1 MASIAN
7 ANPTIT
13 IPRIDASSL
22 SGSFHIEAT
31 YVLQNLPVILF
42 NAGVEQWRA
51 WKDWRSHGDD
61 KSHHINFEHLD
72 SNFGQ
77 VTAPVTNCKSGHSIV
92 LSVTNFLSAWKEA
105 ATSSKSPP
113 LRYMKDWHLVRD
125 FPDYQGYEIPKPYVT
140 DWLNDW
146 WTDPLG
152 RALWAEEQQREHSNN
167 DYRFCYM
174 GCKGTWTGLHHDV
187 MCSFSWSAN
196 VIGRK
201 LWRLF
206 PPTETH
212 KLYHHRIKDQLVLDS
227 RDGMYDAHDFPNVS
241 SAKFIDV
248 VQEEGEIMFVPSGWH
263 HQVHNL
269 DDCISVN
276 HNWLNGCCI
285 ERVWDY
291 VQGRWH
297 ATKSVIEHLENEMD
311 EIEFAQ
317 CCSKIM
323 GADIG
328 LTPEEFIAMLK
339 FWKERLEKR
348 MEHYTKEADEE
359 EDDEEK
365 EDAAELHDGS
375 LERLNGVIEACKL
388 EWSMLYR

>member
-1 MASIAN
+1 
-7 ANPTIT
+7 
-13 IPRIDASSL
+13 
-22 SGSFHIEAT
+22 
-31 YVLQNLPVILF
+31 
-42 NAGVEQWRA
+42 
-51 WKDWRSHGDD
+51 
-61 KSHHINFEHLD
+61 
-72 SNFGQ
+72 
-77 VTAPVTNCKSGHSIV
+77 
-92 LSVTNFLSAWKEA
+92 
-105 ATSSKSPP
+105 
-113 LRYMKDWHLVRD
+113 
-125 FPDYQGYEIPKPYVT
+125 
-140 DWLNDW
+140 
-146 WTDPLG
+146 
-152 RALWAEEQQREHSNN
+152 
-167 DYRFCYM
+167 
-174 GCKGTWTGLHHDV
+174 
-187 MCSFSWSAN
+187 
-196 VIGRK
+196 
-201 LWRLF
+201 
-206 PPTETH
+206 
-212 KLYHHRIKDQLVLDS
+212 
-227 RDGMYDAHDFPNVS
+227 MYDAHDFPNVS

-359 EDDEEK
+359 EEKEEEEK
-365 EDAAELHDGS
+365 EDVAELHDGS
-375 LERLNGVIEACKL
+375 LERLNGVIEACTL
-388 EWSMLYR
+388 EWPMLYR

>member
-1 MASIAN
+1 MYVYLVLIEIISPKLKLLDFFFATERQTQNSTSYMYVIVVLPVSGKSLRLYCTPDFALPSYQVKCFDVSVPGTTSILSASRQKLDVNVQVMASIAN

-152 RALWAEEQQREHSNN
+152 RALWRRSNN
-167 DYRFCYM
+167 ENTATTTIVFVTWVARVLGLDYIMMSCA
-174 GCKGTWTGLHHDV
+174 LLV
-187 MCSFSWSAN
+187 
-196 VIGRK
+196 GR
-201 LWRLF
+201 
-206 PPTETH
+206 PT
-212 KLYHHRIKDQLVLDS
+212 
-227 RDGMYDAHDFPNVS
+227 
-241 SAKFIDV
+241 
-248 VQEEGEIMFVPSGWH
+248 
-263 HQVHNL
+263 
-269 DDCISVN
+269 
-276 HNWLNGCCI
+276 
-285 ERVWDY
+285 
-291 VQGRWH
+291 
-297 ATKSVIEHLENEMD
+297 
-311 EIEFAQ
+311 
-317 CCSKIM
+317 
-323 GADIG
+323 
-328 LTPEEFIAMLK
+328 
-339 FWKERLEKR
+339 
-348 MEHYTKEADEE
+348 
-359 EDDEEK
+359 
-365 EDAAELHDGS
+365 
-375 LERLNGVIEACKL
+375 
-388 EWSMLYR
+388 